1 MKPVMHEPIG
11 IKHQQGIALLTILM
25 MVALATILAA
35 SIAKH
40 QANTAESTAYLMRQ
54 NQSLLYA
61 KSAEIFFAAL
71 LKDDAENAGNID
83 HLQESW
89 AKPMPAFPVDDGYV
103 SGLLQDES
111 GKFNLNSLLTVD
123 GSVNESAKK
132 WFEKLLVRAG
142 LPAQLSE
149 AVIDWQDEDDE
160 PSGSMGA
167 ESSYY
172 RGLQNA
178 PMAPNAK
185 FHSIEELKLVRGF
198 EAGKYQLI
206 QPYVSALSGHET
218 TVNINTAPAFL
229 LASMDE
235 KLDVHAVQQLLEQQQ
250 VAMEHFS
257 SVADLW
263 EKAPF
268 STVSVEAKNAVND
281 LLGVQSNYFKAQI
294 EIELNGRKR
303 QFSSELVRKDK
314 SVYVAYR
321 SMAPF

>member
-1 MKPVMHEPIG
+1 MTEIMALGIG
-11 IKHQQGIALLTILM
+11 RQQKGIALLTILM

-61 KSAEIFFAAL
+61 KSAETFFSAL
-71 LKDDAENAGNID
+71 LKDDAKNAGAVD
-83 HLQESW
+83 HLQENW

-103 SGLLQDES
+103 SGVLQDES
-111 GKFNLNSLLTVD
+111 GKFNLNSLLDAD
-123 GSVNESAKK
+123 GNVNENAKK

-149 AVIDWQDEDDE
+149 AVIDWQDENDE
-160 PSGSMGA
+160 VSGSMGA
-167 ESSYY
+167 EASYY
-172 RGLQNA
+172 RGLQNS
-178 PMAPNAK
+178 PMPANAK
-185 FHSIEELKLVRGF
+185 FHNINELKLVRGF
-198 EAGKYQLI
+198 EEEKYQLI
-206 QPYVSALSGHET
+206 LPYISALPSHKT

-229 LASMDE
+229 LASLDE
-235 KLDVHAVQQLLEQQQ
+235 KLDVHAVQQLQEQQQ
-250 VAMEHFS
+250 ASLEHFKNVSELWEKEPFS
-257 SVADLW
+257 SVATD
-263 EKAPF
+263 
-268 STVSVEAKNAVND
+268 TKNAVNN

-303 QFSSELVRKDK
+303 QFSSELVRKDQA
-314 SVYVAYR
+314 VYVAYR